1 MQPVRRR
8 EEEPIARRKTAAA
21 EVPTHTWTQ
30 LASSHSKVEMLVAA
44 EASLEPKSK

>member
-30 LASSHSKVEMLVAA
+30 LASSHSNVEMLVAA